1 MTVCVR
7 NSNKVILIIEFRQ
20 LGVKTGHFLT
30 TRCLQKVLRDLF
42 FKSGVCVVL
51 FWFVCCCFSIYLL
64 FFSFLF
70 LHRLR

>member
-51 FWFVCCCFSIYLL
+51 FWFVFWFVCCCFSIYLL
-64 FFSFLF
+64 FFSLF
-70 LHRLR
+70 F